1 MEENLNTENVLDW
14 FTDEDLIN
22 YISEILAYDFE
33 ITDTNKAIEDV
44 EKDYLKEVKI
54 ARRNEIIKE
63 LENREISSEEK
74 VKLENELNNVIID
87 LARMK

>member
-1 MEENLNTENVLDW
+1 L
-14 FTDEDLIN
+14 DLIN